1 MFFSKLSYERMFL
14 WKMHIKDVLLRKTC
28 GIFMEL
34 AYWKDLWYFAGV
46 DAWEVNDGWKEYKYN
61 ATDSEPC
68 SYNDILCNSL
78 LVIIGLLWYWSSLRT
93 FMLLCLDFF
102 HWSSLV
108 VTFHR
113 EKIQITSGDI
123 PAPSCWFYR
132 HVQFS
137 RSLWFFWIESLI
149 LIHVCRLLSLLD
161 CWQQDWN
168 YHK

>member
-1 MFFSKLSYERMFL
+1 MEAVWPQKPHGRMSASLCLRSESVCWVSWYILVITTLERTS
-14 WKMHIKDVLLRKTC
+14 DV
-28 GIFMEL
+28 
-34 AYWKDLWYFAGV
+34 
-46 DAWEVNDGWKEYKYN
+46 WKEYKEN
-61 ATDSEPC
+61 PTDSEWHSCIGSP
-68 SYNDILCNSL
+68 CNSL